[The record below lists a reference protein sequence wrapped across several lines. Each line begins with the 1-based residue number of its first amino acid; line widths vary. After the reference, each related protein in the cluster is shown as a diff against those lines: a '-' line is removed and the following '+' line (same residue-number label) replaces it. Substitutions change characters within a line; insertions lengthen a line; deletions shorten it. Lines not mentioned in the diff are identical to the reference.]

1 MVLSDDNCFEEET
14 RRLLAEATSELAVV
28 NSEMDELTKKRALLV
43 NEIESY
49 RAALDGFLKRTGR
62 PPASY
67 VDWGEL
73 LENKTHKDRLV
84 AIAEQ
89 RGGKLR
95 ISEAIGI
102 LHSPKFT
109 TARKRET
116 VRSMIQN
123 YMDRLEEDGVM
134 VKTGS
139 GEYSLAGFESPPL
152 KPRSAPCS

>member
-1 MVLSDDNCFEEET
+1 MVIDGDCFEQET
-14 RRLLAEATSELAVV
+14 RRLLTEATSELAAV
-28 NSEMDELTKKRALLV
+28 NSQMGELARKRTALV

-49 RAALDGFLKRTGR
+49 RIALDGFLRRSGR
-62 PPASY
+62 PSASFI
-67 VDWGEL
+67 DWGEL

-89 RGGKLR
+89 KGGKLR

-123 YMDRLEEDGVM
+123 YLDRLEEDGVM

-139 GEYSLAGFESPPL
+139 GEYSLAGLEGRLIQPTST
-152 KPRSAPCS
+152 PCS